1 MSHESKQP
9 SSSHPRHSKARKSK
23 TNLENIPP
31 TTNSSVTLWNA
42 LSQSV
47 PHLSL
52 RYPDNQVFKFFSMTI
67 IPAVLATSNVGTS
80 HFERA
85 FTASDI
91 AQFSSFAAIFDQYMI
106 TMVEAWMVPKN
117 PSTPSGAAVDKGR
130 CYSVIDYDD
139 NNALASAS
147 AAMAYEN
154 CIVCPTQM
162 GIYRKFQ
169 PHIAVAAYSGTFSS
183 YQNLSPRWID
193 CTSTGVNHYGVK
205 YITDQ
210 ADAAVDET
218 VYDLYVR
225 LHYSFRNV
233 R

>member
-1 MSHESKQP
+1 MSHESKH
-9 SSSHPRHSKARKSK
+9 SSTAQKHTKSGK
-23 TNLENIPP
+23 PKSNLENVPA

-42 LSQSV
+42 LSQSI

-52 RYPDNQVFKFFSMTI
+52 KYPDNQVYRFFSMNI
-67 IPAVLATSNVGTS
+67 IPAVLQTSNVGTA
-80 HFERA
+80 HYERS
-85 FTASDI
+85 FTTADI
-91 AQFSSFAAIFDQYMI
+91 NQFSSFAAIFDQYMI
-106 TMVEAWMVPKN
+106 TMVETWMAPKN

-139 NNALASAS
+139 VNALSSAS

-154 CIVCPTQM
+154 CVICPTQM

-169 PHIAVAAYSGTFSS
+169 PHIAVAAYGGAFTS
-183 YQNLSPRWID
+183 YQNITPRWID
-193 CTSTGVNHYGVK
+193 CASTGVNHYGVK

-210 ADAAVDET
+210 SDAAADET
-218 VYDLYVR
+218 TYDLYVR

>member
-1 MSHESKQP
+1 MSHESK
-9 SSSHPRHSKARKSK
+9 SSSSK
-23 TNLENIPP
+23 THNKRGKGKSNLENIPP

-47 PHLSL
+47 PHLSIT
-52 RYPDNQVFKFFSMTI
+52 YPDNKVFRFFSMNI
-67 IPAVLATSNVGTS
+67 IPAVLATSNVGTA
-80 HFERA
+80 HYERA
-85 FTASDI
+85 FTTADI
-91 AQFSSFAAIFDQYMI
+91 NQFSSFAAIFDQYMI
-106 TMVEAWMVPKN
+106 TMVETWMVPKN

-130 CYSVIDYDD
+130 MYSVIDYDD
-139 NNALASAS
+139 SNALSSATS
-147 AAMAYEN
+147 AMSYEN
-154 CIVCPTQM
+154 CIICPTQM
-162 GIYRKFQ
+162 GVYRKFQ
-169 PHIAVAAYSGTFSS
+169 PHIAVAAYGGAFTS

-193 CTSTGVNHYGVK
+193 CSSTGVSHYGVK

>member
-1 MSHESKQP
+1 M
-9 SSSHPRHSKARKSK
+9 
-23 TNLENIPP
+23 N
-31 TTNSSVTLWNA
+31 
-42 LSQSV
+42 
-47 PHLSL
+47 
-52 RYPDNQVFKFFSMTI
+52 I

-80 HFERA
+80 HYERA
-85 FTASDI
+85 FSSADI
-91 AQFSSFAAIFDQYMI
+91 SQFSSFANVFDQYMI
-106 TMVEAWMVPKN
+106 TSVETWMVPKN

-130 CYSVIDYDD
+130 CYSVVDYDD
-139 NNALASAS
+139 VSPLGNAA
-147 AAMAYEN
+147 AAMSYEN

-169 PHIAVAAYSGTFSS
+169 PHIAVAAYGGTFTS
-183 YQNLSPRWID
+183 YQNLTPRWID
-193 CTSTGVNHYGVK
+193 CASTGVLHYGVK

-225 LHYSFRNV
+225 LQYSFRNV